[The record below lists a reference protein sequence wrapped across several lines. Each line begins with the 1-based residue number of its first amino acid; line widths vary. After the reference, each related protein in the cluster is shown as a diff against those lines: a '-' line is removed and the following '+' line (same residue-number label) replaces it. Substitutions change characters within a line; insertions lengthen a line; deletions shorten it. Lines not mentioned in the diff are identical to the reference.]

1 MGPLKKIIIIIL
13 AALSVILL
21 GVIIVSLATGWRI
34 GGAKTA
40 SKPPVQEETT
50 TKEEETSSKKE
61 EETSSKTETE
71 KETKETE
78 MPTQKTEFPSADK
91 YTTSD
96 LPSLGDV
103 VGFRWNAVDGG
114 SWENLSG
121 EALRLNDFDAVKGG
135 WKAYI
140 LDDPAGVF
148 SEYSVERFAN
158 ISISGSAGEPEVL
171 VDWSYVVFGDTGEGM
186 DDAMPDS
193 VYNGTW
199 DDGTI
204 DAYGAGRIVL
214 YDFYYDGGKEYAVGA
229 VMWPDGVDGAIA
241 LVRP

>member
-1 MGPLKKIIIIIL
+1 MKKIIIIIL

-50 TKEEETSSKKE
+50 TKKEETTSKKE
-61 EETSSKTETE
+61 EETSSKKETETE
-71 KETKETE
+71 EDTKETE
-78 MPTQKTEFPSADK
+78 KTTQKTELPSADK
-91 YTTSD
+91 YSTSD

-121 EALRLNDFDAVKGG
+121 EALRLNDFSAIKGG

-158 ISISGSAGEPEVL
+158 ISISGSTDEPEVL

-186 DDAMPDS
+186 DDAMGDS
-193 VYNGTW
+193 VYKGTW

-214 YDFYYDGGKEYAVGA
+214 YDFYYDDGKEYAVGA